1 MTSRQFFCPLRIE
14 VTYPHHTDGWQTAQ
28 NSEVL
33 VGDVT
38 ATY

>member
-14 VTYPHHTDGWQTAQ
+14 VTYPYHTDGWQTAQ